1 MGCRLLSNKAAV
13 IGTYTR
19 QYVEKVLQSRRF
31 TEQTFTGCMGILRL
45 AAKKEVG
52 ALRMEAAC
60 KRALQGENFNY
71 KTIERILLARLDQ
84 LDDRS
89 QGDLFPT
96 PDHANVRGA
105 DQYK

>member
-1 MGCRLLSNKAAV
+1 
-13 IGTYTR
+13 
-19 QYVEKVLQSRRF
+19 VEKVLQSRRF
-31 TEQTFTGCMGILRL
+31 TEQTFNGCMGILRL

-84 LDDRS
+84 LDDMS
-89 QGDLFPT
+89 QGDLFTT